1 MGEKTI
7 FIFLFAIIAKP
18 YYIIAMT
25 ITQTLNVPA
34 SRRLTIDVPPEFPDG
49 RITLTFSPA
58 EAESGFAQDDA
69 AEEDAPFLRLRGI
82 FKGIPDTSVESGF
95 AQDDAAEED
104 APFLR
109 LMGRYKGLPG
119 ASVDEFLA
127 RCRED
132 KEYELALDRRRQEE
146 RAHYAKVPS

>member
-7 FIFLFAIIAKP
+7 FIFLFAVIAKP

-58 EAESGFAQDDA
+58 EAESGFAQDDE
-69 AEEDAPFLRLRGI
+69 AED
-82 FKGIPDTSVESGF
+82 
-95 AQDDAAEED
+95 D